1 MLTHG
6 VGLLQANLFFLGL
19 FITGLWGP
27 KASDQPCAACRCLPL
42 GLYQI
47 RPSDTVVP
55 PPLPPAPTC
64 LQKSQVWP
72 FVLMQTVSVS
82 VAIVEMD
89 RAKLNLISFGRKI
102 EFSTL

>member
-1 MLTHG
+1 MGWACSKLISSFWVSSSLDFGDPRPQTSL
-6 VGLLQANLFFLGL
+6 VLPADVFPWVCIRLGPQ
-19 FITGLWGP
+19 T
-27 KASDQPCAACRCLPL
+27 
-42 GLYQI
+42 
-47 RPSDTVVP
+47 PSCPP

-64 LQKSQVWP
+64 LRKSQVWP